1 MYVLTVIIIGM
12 GVMPTGWL
20 LRDTTPVVN
29 AITVDKTQF
38 SFESDCRNAATTFE
52 AKLKVKNVTAITNC
66 TYVR

>member
-1 MYVLTVIIIGM
+1 MYVLTIIIIGM
-12 GVMPTGWL
+12 GVVPTGWL

-38 SFESDCRNAATTFE
+38 SFESDCLNAEKAFE
-52 AKLKVKNVTAITNC
+52 AKLKVQNVTAITNC